1 MRWTGLLQGRERRSR
16 TTVTAALC
24 ASALVLGGGL
34 AFSLGAFEH
43 AGPQGDGTAYTPAGW
58 QVTPAGKQ
66 QAAGFFPANAVL
78 SPDGHSVVVPNI
90 VRNANGKQ
98 TVQVL
103 DAGDG
108 KLVQELE
115 LDTSNTSV
123 PQGVAPGLVFSH
135 DGKQAFLATAS
146 KNAILVLD
154 WDSAARKLS
163 VRRSLPLPK
172 GAYPQTVAV
181 SPDDKTVY
189 ASGQYARALIAVDV
203 ESGRTAQAPVDLYP
217 YGVTLAQDGRTAYV
231 SNQGAKTVSVF
242 SVDGLTLTPKP
253 AITVGTHPNAM
264 LLDAGHHRL
273 FVANGDNDTVSVV
286 DTETDKVGDTISLAP
301 FKDAHGGSQPTNLT
315 LSPDKA
321 TLYVTNGGNNDVA
334 VVNVSDHGEF
344 GQVKGLIPTGWYPTG
359 VQVTPDGKRL
369 LVTSAKGL
377 GTGPN
382 KGTDPSNPDSHPY
395 IERQLQ
401 GYLSVV
407 PVPDA
412 DQLAKYTRQVRQN
425 NDFDGKN
432 GVRGFDGKETGTI
445 VPRRVGD
452 SSPIK
457 HVIYVVKE
465 NRTYDQVLG
474 DFHKGKGDP
483 SLAVFG
489 KDVTPNHHKLADQ
502 FVTLDNFYV
511 NGEVSQNGWQWATQ
525 ASSNGEN
532 ETATAQGYAGNGSEY
547 DSEGYH
553 PDVAAAG
560 ADPDH
565 AYLWDKLAQ
574 KKVPFRNYGQFV
586 VPDNWI
592 GQDEKVK
599 CAKGDFCAHDPLLDA
614 STNHAFPW
622 FDMGV
627 TDAHRYDLWN
637 KEFQGYVAH
646 DNLPTMQFIDL
657 PRDHTAGGATAKQ
670 LVADNDVA
678 LGKIVDTVS
687 HSKYWKNTAIFVVE
701 DDAQAGP
708 DHIDAHRTIANVI
721 SPYTQTGKVDSHF
734 YSQVSML
741 RTMELF
747 LGVDPMSQYDA
758 AALPMIYSFTD
769 KPNFAPYSSVTP
781 PSVTAT
787 VSDPIVKPGQTIT
800 VTGKVTNPGSTPLSG
815 AKARLTTPDG
825 WKATPDGSSD
835 LGTLAPGA
843 DSTLTWKVE
852 VPSGATPG
860 QQRFTV
866 QADYAINGS
875 MTGSQKATV
884 ATVVPDPHT
893 AEVPQAFVANY
904 SSNSVS
910 AVDVSTG
917 KKLADIQ
924 VGSAPGT
931 IAVSPD
937 HTRAFVANQGSNTVS
952 VIDVAADAVVSTIPV
967 GRTPAGLA
975 VSPDSKTLWV
985 SAYGDNAVQP
995 VDIATGKAGAQI
1007 AVGNGPENLAITP
1020 DGSTLYVANKWS
1032 DTVTPVRT
1040 DSRTAGTPVKT
1051 GSQPFG
1057 IAITPNGRTAYVT
1070 DMGSNDVTPIDLA
1083 TGTPRERIQAGATP
1097 FNISMSPDG
1106 ATAYVANTG
1115 GDKVTPIDIATGTA
1129 KPGLTAGS
1137 ATSGVAVSPDGNT
1150 VFATAAGDG
1159 RLVPIST
1166 ATGKAGTPIQ
1176 VGNYPIWVSYAPP
1189 VGSQPAMR
1197 EQALTQTS
1205 PATNPSVLPSLAM
1218 TPQEIA
1224 GAPDQADSAALNE
1237 EIWKAIRG
1245 SHSKMPAPQ
1254 HHIYPNV
1261 PDADGR

>member
-1 MRWTGLLQGRERRSR
+1 MRWTGLLRGQERRSR
-16 TTVTAALC
+16 KPVVAAVC
-24 ASALVLGGGL
+24 ASALVMGGGL
-34 AFSLGAFEH
+34 AVAVGGFNH

-58 QVTPAGKQ
+58 RVTPAGTQK
-66 QAAGFFPANAVL
+66 AAGFFPANAVL
-78 SPDGHSVVVPNI
+78 SPDGRAVVVPNI
-90 VRNANGKQ
+90 VRNAHGKQ

-103 DAGDG
+103 DAVDG
-108 KLVQELE
+108 KLLQELE
-115 LDTSNTSV
+115 LDTSNSST
-123 PQGVAPGLVFSH
+123 PQGVAPGLAFSH
-135 DGKQAFLATAS
+135 DGSRVYLATAS

-163 VRRSLPLPK
+163 VNKSLRLPQ
-172 GAYPQTVAV
+172 GSYPQNVAV

-189 ASGQYARALIAVDV
+189 ATGQYSRSLIAVDV
-203 ESGRTAQAPVDLYP
+203 DSGKTQQAPVELYP
-217 YGVTLAQDGRTAYV
+217 YGVTLSQDGRTAYV

-242 SVDGLTLTPKP
+242 SVDGLTLTPQP
-253 AITVGTHPNAM
+253 AITVGTHPNVM
-264 LLDAGHHRL
+264 LLDADHHRL
-273 FVANGDNDTVSVV
+273 FVANGDNDSVSVV
-286 DTETDKVGDTISLAP
+286 DTDSNKVIDTISLAP
-301 FKDAHGGSQPTNLT
+301 FKGAHGGAQPTNLA

-334 VVNVSDHGEF
+334 VVNVSDRGEF
-344 GQVKGLIPTGWYPTG
+344 GQVKGLVPTGWYPTG

-382 KGTDPSNPDSHPY
+382 KGTDPSNPDNHPY
-395 IERQLQ
+395 VENQLQ

-412 DQLAKYTRQVRQN
+412 DQLAKYTRQVSEN
-425 NDFDGKN
+425 NGFGDKN
-432 GVRGFDGKETGTI
+432 KVRGFDGKTPGTI
-445 VPRRVGD
+445 VPRNVGD

-474 DFHKGKGDP
+474 DLHKGNGDP
-483 SLAVFG
+483 SLAIFG
-489 KDVTPNHHKLADQ
+489 KDVTPNQHKLADQ

-525 ASSNGEN
+525 ASSNPYN
-532 ETATAQGYAGNGSEY
+532 ETGTAQGYGGNGSEY

-574 KKVPFRNYGQFV
+574 KKVPFRNYGQFA
-586 VPDNWI
+586 VPSTWI
-592 GQDEKVK
+592 GQDEKVT

-614 STNHAFPW
+614 STNHTYPW
-622 FDMGV
+622 YDMGV
-627 TDAHRYDLWN
+627 SDQHRYDLWN
-637 KEFQGYVAH
+637 KEFQDYVAH
-646 DNLPTMQFIDL
+646 DNLPSMQFIDL

-670 LVADNDVA
+670 LVADNDLA

-708 DHIDAHRTIANVI
+708 DHVDAHRTIASVI

-769 KPNFAPYSSVTP
+769 KPDFAPYGAVAA
-781 PSVTAT
+781 PSVTTT
-787 VSDPIVKPGQTIT
+787 VSDPILKPGQTVT
-800 VTGKVTNPGSTPLSG
+800 VTGKVSNPGSTPLTG
-815 AKARLTTPDG
+815 AKVQLTTPDG
-825 WKATPDGSSD
+825 WKATPDGQSA
-835 LGTLAPGA
+835 LGTVAPGA

-866 QADYAINGS
+866 RADYPINGH
-875 MTGSQKATV
+875 MTGSQQATV
-884 ATVVPDPHT
+884 EAVVPDPHI
-893 AEVPQAFVANY
+893 AQVPQAFVANF

-917 KKLADIQ
+917 KRMADIQ

-937 HTRAFVANQGSNTVS
+937 HTKAFVANQGSNTVS

-967 GRTPAGLA
+967 GKTPAGLA
-975 VSPDSKTLWV
+975 VSPDNKTLWV

-995 VDIATGKAGAQI
+995 VDIATGKAGAEI
-1007 AVGNGPENLAITP
+1007 AVGSGPENLALTP
-1020 DGSTLYVANKWS
+1020 DGSTLYVANKGS
-1032 DTVTPVRT
+1032 DTVTPVKT
-1040 DSRTAGTPVKT
+1040 DSRTAGTAIKT

-1057 IAITPNGRTAYVT
+1057 IAITPDGKTAYVT
-1070 DMGSNDVTPIDLA
+1070 DMGSGDVTPIDLA
-1083 TGTPRERIQAGATP
+1083 TGTPGDRIKAGATP
-1097 FNISMSPDG
+1097 FNISISADG
-1106 ATAYVANTG
+1106 KTAYVANTG
-1115 GDKVTPIDIATGTA
+1115 SDKVTPIDLATGTA
-1129 KPGLTAGS
+1129 KPALTAGS
-1137 ATSGVAVSPDGNT
+1137 AASGVVVSPDGGT
-1150 VFATAAGDG
+1150 VFATAAGEG
-1159 RLVPIST
+1159 KLVPLST
-1166 ATGKAGTPIQ
+1166 ETGKAGTPIQ
-1176 VGNYPIWVSYAPP
+1176 VGSYPIWVSYAPP
-1189 VGSQPAMR
+1189 VGSQPAVR
-1197 EQALTQTS
+1197 QQPLSQTS
-1205 PATNPSVLPSLAM
+1205 PTTNPSVFPSLAM
-1218 TPQEIA
+1218 TPEELS
-1224 GAPDQADSAALNE
+1224 GEPDQADSSALNK

-1245 SHSKMPAPQ
+1245 QHSKMPAPQ
-1254 HHIYPNV
+1254 HHMYANV
-1261 PDADGR
+1261 PGAED

>member
-1 MRWTGLLQGRERRSR
+1 MRWTGLLNGRKRRSR
-16 TTVTAALC
+16 KSVTAAVC
-24 ASALVLGGGL
+24 AGALVMGGGL
-34 AFSLGAFEH
+34 AFALDEFQH

-58 QVTPAGKQ
+58 RVTPAGAQK
-66 QAAGFFPANAVL
+66 AAGFFPANAVL
-78 SPDGHSVVVPNI
+78 SPDGQSLVVPNI
-90 VRNANGKQ
+90 VRNAHGKQ

-115 LDTSNTSV
+115 LDTSNSSV
-123 PQGVAPGLVFSH
+123 PQGVAPGLAFSH
-135 DGKQAFLATAS
+135 DGKHAFLATAG
-146 KNAILVLD
+146 KNAVLVLD

-163 VRRSLPLPK
+163 VNKSLPLPK
-172 GAYPQTVAV
+172 GSYPQTVAV

-189 ASGQYARALIAVDV
+189 ASGQYSRALIAVDV
-203 ESGRTAQAPVDLYP
+203 ASGKTDQAPVDLYP
-217 YGVTLAQDGRTAYV
+217 YGVTLSEDGRTAYV

-242 SVDGLTLTPKP
+242 SVDGLKLTARP
-253 AITVGTHPNAM
+253 AVTVGTHPGAM
-264 LLDAGHHRL
+264 LLDAKQHRL
-273 FVANGDNDTVSVV
+273 FVANGDNDTVSVLDSDSNQV
-286 DTETDKVGDTISLAP
+286 TNTISLAP
-301 FKDAHGGSQPTNLT
+301 FKGAHGGAQPTNLT
-315 LSPDKA
+315 LSPDRA

-334 VVNVSDHGEF
+334 VVNVSDRGEF

-359 VQVTPDGKRL
+359 VQVSPDGKRL

-382 KGTDPSNPDSHPY
+382 KGSDASNPDSHPY
-395 IERQLQ
+395 IENQLQ

-412 DQLAKYTRQVRQN
+412 GQLAKYTRQVREN
-425 NDFDGKN
+425 NGFDAKN
-432 GVRGFDGKETGTI
+432 DVRGFDGKTPGTI

-474 DFHKGKGDP
+474 DLPKGNGDP
-483 SLAVFG
+483 SQAIFG

-574 KKVPFRNYGQFV
+574 QKVPFRNYGQFV
-586 VPDNWI
+586 VPHDWI
-592 GQDEKVK
+592 TQDEKVK
-599 CAKGDFCAHDPLLDA
+599 CAKDDFCAHDPLLDA
-614 STNHAFPW
+614 QTNHAYPW

-627 TDAHRYDLWN
+627 TDQHRYDVWN
-637 KEFQGYVAH
+637 KDFQGYVAH
-646 DNLPTMQFIDL
+646 DNLPKMQFIDL

-670 LVADNDVA
+670 LVADNDLA

-687 HSKYWKNTAIFVVE
+687 HSKYWKSTAIFVVE

-708 DHIDAHRTIANVI
+708 DHVDAHRTIASVI

-769 KPNFAPYSSVTP
+769 KPDFTPYSTVTP

-787 VSDPIVKPGQTIT
+787 VSDPIVKPGQTLT
-800 VTGKVTNPGSTPLSG
+800 VTGKVTNPGSTPLTG
-815 AKARLTTPDG
+815 AKVRLTTPDG
-825 WKATPDGSSD
+825 WKATPDTPSD

-843 DSTLTWKVE
+843 DSTLTWKVA
-852 VPSGATPG
+852 VPSGATYG

-866 QADYAINGS
+866 QADYPVNGH
-875 MTGSQKATV
+875 MTASQKATV

-893 AEVPQAFVANY
+893 AQVPQAFVANY

-917 KKLADIQ
+917 KLLADIQ

-967 GRTPAGLA
+967 GKTPAGLA
-975 VSPDSKTLWV
+975 VSPDNKTLWV

-995 VDIATGKAGAQI
+995 VDIATGKPGAEI
-1007 AVGNGPENLAITP
+1007 GVGSGPENLALTP

-1040 DSRTAGTPVKT
+1040 DSRTAGAAIKT

-1057 IAITPNGRTAYVT
+1057 IAVTPDGRTAYVT
-1070 DMGSNDVTPIDLA
+1070 DMGSGDVTPIDLA
-1083 TGTPRERIQAGATP
+1083 SGAPRDRIKTGATP
-1097 FNISMSPDG
+1097 FNISVSADG
-1106 ATAYVANTG
+1106 KTAYVANTG
-1115 GDKVTPIDIATGTA
+1115 SDKVTPIDTATGTA
-1129 KPGLTAGS
+1129 EPALTAGS
-1137 ATSGVAVSPDGNT
+1137 AASGVAVSPDGTT
-1150 VFATAAGDG
+1150 VFATAAGQG
-1159 RLVPIST
+1159 TLVPLST
-1166 ATGKAGTPIQ
+1166 STGKAGTPIQ
-1176 VGNYPIWVSYAPP
+1176 VGSYPIWVSYAPA
-1189 VGSQPAMR
+1189 VGSQPALR
-1197 EQALTQTS
+1197 KQALSQTS
-1205 PATNPSVLPSLAM
+1205 PAADPSVFPSLAM
-1218 TPQEIA
+1218 TPQEMA
-1224 GAPDQADSAALNE
+1224 GSPDQAGSAALNE

-1245 SHSKMPAPQ
+1245 QHSKMPAPQ
-1254 HHIYPNV
+1254 HHIYGNV
-1261 PDADGR
+1261 PGAGD